1 VAFFPAEERQNQTMS
16 VSTAAGSPSTRAARR
31 GAGRHRLGSATGV
44 RVADLPAV
52 RERMQFQRSAPK
64 PANSFLRWL
73 FAAPPAG
80 RHTWSFLAGSG
91 GRPRT
96 AFAIILSL

>member
-1 VAFFPAEERQNQTMS
+1 MS
-16 VSTAAGSPSTRAARR
+16 RSTAADSHSTRAARR
-31 GAGRHRLGSATGV
+31 DAGRHRLGAPTGI
-44 RVADLPAV
+44 RVSDLPAV
-52 RERMQFQRSAPK
+52 RERVQFQAPA
-64 PANSFLRWL
+64 PRPGNAFLRWL

>member
-1 VAFFPAEERQNQTMS
+1 
-16 VSTAAGSPSTRAARR
+16 
-31 GAGRHRLGSATGV
+31 
-44 RVADLPAV
+44 
-52 RERMQFQRSAPK
+52 MQFQRSAPK

>member
-1 VAFFPAEERQNQTMS
+1 MS
-16 VSTAAGSPSTRAARR
+16 SSTATASPSTRAARR
-31 GAGRHRLGSATGV
+31 GAGRHRLGAPTGI
-44 RVADLPAV
+44 RVTDLPAV
-52 RERMQFQRSAPK
+52 RDRMQYERSAPK

>member
-1 VAFFPAEERQNQTMS
+1 MS
-16 VSTAAGSPSTRAARR
+16 RSTPAGSPSTRAARR
-31 GAGRHRLGSATGV
+31 GAGRHRLGTPTGV
-44 RVADLPAV
+44 RVSDLPAV
-52 RERMQFQRSAPK
+52 RERMIFQRPVLSRRA
-64 PANSFLRWL
+64 SFTQWL
-73 FAAPPAG
+73 FQAPPVG

>member
-1 VAFFPAEERQNQTMS
+1 MSRPTHAGPPA
-16 VSTAAGSPSTRAARR
+16 TRAARR
-31 GAGRHRLGSATGV
+31 GAGRHRIGMSTGV
-44 RVADLPAV
+44 RCSDIPAV
-52 RERMQFQRSAPK
+52 RERMAFQRQAPVR
-64 PANSFLRWL
+64 NSFMRWL
-73 FAAPPAG
+73 FQAPAAG

>member
-1 VAFFPAEERQNQTMS
+1 MSRPTPA
-16 VSTAAGSPSTRAARR
+16 GPPSTRAARR
-31 GAGRHRLGSATGV
+31 GPGRHRLGSSAGV
-44 RVADLPAV
+44 RVTDIPAV

>member
-1 VAFFPAEERQNQTMS
+1 MSRPTPAGPPT
-16 VSTAAGSPSTRAARR
+16 TRAARR
-31 GAGRHRLGSATGV
+31 AAGRHRLGASAGV
-44 RVADLPAV
+44 RVSDIAAV
-52 RERMQFQRSAPK
+52 RERMEFQRPAP
-64 PANSFLRWL
+64 ARSSFTRWL
-73 FAAPPAG
+73 FAAPSAG

>member
-1 VAFFPAEERQNQTMS
+1 MS

-31 GAGRHRLGSATGV
+31 ALAVTGSARPPASAVT
-44 RVADLPAV
+44 DLPAV
-52 RERMQFQRSAPK
+52 RERMQFQRSARE

-80 RHTWSFLAGSG
+80 RHTWSFLAGTG

>member
-1 VAFFPAEERQNQTMS
+1 MS
-16 VSTAAGSPSTRAARR
+16 RFTAAGSPSTRAARR
-31 GAGRHRLGSATGV
+31 GAGRHRLGSPAGI
-44 RVADLPAV
+44 RVTDLPAV
-52 RERMQFQRSAPK
+52 RERMQYQRSAPA

-80 RHTWSFLAGSG
+80 RHTWSFLAGNG

>member
-1 VAFFPAEERQNQTMS
+1 MSRHTPA
-16 VSTAAGSPSTRAARR
+16 ASPSSRA
-31 GAGRHRLGSATGV
+31 AGRHRLGSATGV
-44 RVADLPAV
+44 RCADIPAV
-52 RERMQFQRSAPK
+52 RERMQYQR
-64 PANSFLRWL
+64 PAVAHRSSLLRWM
-73 FAAPPAG
+73 FSTPTTG

>member
-1 VAFFPAEERQNQTMS
+1 
-16 VSTAAGSPSTRAARR
+16 
-31 GAGRHRLGSATGV
+31 
-44 RVADLPAV
+44 
-52 RERMQFQRSAPK
+52 MQFQRASAAPR
-64 PANSFLRWL
+64 NSFLQWL
-73 FAAPPAG
+73 FQVPPAG

>member
-1 VAFFPAEERQNQTMS
+1 MSRPTPA
-16 VSTAAGSPSTRAARR
+16 GPPSTQAARR
-31 GAGRHRLGSATGV
+31 GAGRHRLGSPTGV
-44 RVADLPAV
+44 RVADLAVV
-52 RERMQFQRSAPK
+52 RERMEFQRSAA
-64 PANSFLRWL
+64 PARNSFLQWL
-73 FAAPPAG
+73 FQVPPTG

>member
-1 VAFFPAEERQNQTMS
+1 MSRPTPAGT
-16 VSTAAGSPSTRAARR
+16 PSTRAARR
-31 GAGRHRLGSATGV
+31 GAGRHRLGSPTGV
-44 RVADLPAV
+44 RVADLPIV
-52 RERMQFQRSAPK
+52 RERMEFQRSAPVR
-64 PANSFLRWL
+64 NSFLQWL
-73 FAAPPAG
+73 FAVPPTG

>member
-1 VAFFPAEERQNQTMS
+1 MS
-16 VSTAAGSPSTRAARR
+16 RSTHAGSSSTHAARR
-31 GAGRHRLGSATGV
+31 GAGRHRIGTSTGV
-44 RVADLPAV
+44 RVTDIPAV
-52 RERMQFQRSAPK
+52 RERMQYQRPAVAQRS
-64 PANSFLRWL
+64 SFTRWL
-73 FAAPPAG
+73 FQAPSAG

>member
-1 VAFFPAEERQNQTMS
+1 MSRPTPA
-16 VSTAAGSPSTRAARR
+16 GPPSARAARR
-31 GAGRHRLGSATGV
+31 GAGRHRLGSPTGV
-44 RVADLPAV
+44 RVADLPVV
-52 RERMQFQRSAPK
+52 RERMEFQRSAP
-64 PANSFLRWL
+64 ARRNSFLQWL
-73 FAAPPAG
+73 FQVPPTG

>member
-1 VAFFPAEERQNQTMS
+1 MSRPTPA
-16 VSTAAGSPSTRAARR
+16 GPPSTRAARR
-31 GAGRHRLGSATGV
+31 GAGRHRLGSSTGV
-44 RVADLPAV
+44 RVSDIAAV
-52 RERMQFQRSAPK
+52 RERMQFQRPAP
-64 PANSFLRWL
+64 ARSSFTRWL
-73 FAAPPAG
+73 FQAPSAG

>member
-1 VAFFPAEERQNQTMS
+1 
-16 VSTAAGSPSTRAARR
+16 
-31 GAGRHRLGSATGV
+31 
-44 RVADLPAV
+44 
-52 RERMQFQRSAPK
+52 MQFQRSAPK
-64 PANSFLRWL
+64 PENSFLRWL

-80 RHTWSFLAGSG
+80 RHTWNFLAGNG